1 MTKEKKVNL
10 FENENSLALKCILF
24 VGQIVDTV
32 VTKVSPHAKI
42 VKPHDLLSCDAKL
55 FAFCECINE
64 RMKKKLFDAIPS
76 QFITSQTARKTALKQ
91 TEEELSMS

>member
-1 MTKEKKVNL
+1 ML
-10 FENENSLALKCILF
+10 FA
-24 VGQIVDTV
+24 GQIGDTV
-32 VTKVSPHAKI
+32 VTRLSPHAKI

-64 RMKKKLFDAIPS
+64 RIKKTVRCNPIAIYNKS
-76 QFITSQTARKTALKQ
+76 NKARKTALKQ